1 MTRTR
6 DRGVKKSKSL
16 SKSDQRAKVRGA
28 TTTENKA
35 PIKWGRYVVL
45 TLGIFI
51 GGFGLTKIQWQ
62 EIYAKTYSATNK
74 PLASIKIEGEFRFVS
89 RESLQQL
96 ISSRLD
102 GSFVDLNLHEVK
114 TAIEA
119 NPWIDSVLI
128 ERIWPDSLKL
138 KIEEH
143 TPIARWN
150 KNGFINR
157 EGELVKVESNHVLA
171 DLPLLSGLEANTN
184 ELTKNYVFFSEL
196 LKRSGLRIDGLSV
209 DSVLSWSI
217 QLDQGFELVLG
228 NDDIQSKIENFAF
241 VYQQYLGN
249 KKNQIDRVDM
259 RYEKGLAVKWKQSSE
274 YVAVGPGQ

>member
-1 MTRTR
+1 MTRKR
-6 DRGVKKSKSL
+6 SVGVKKPRTTSKPD
-16 SKSDQRAKVRGA
+16 KRAKVRGA
-28 TTTENKA
+28 TTTEDRA
-35 PIKWGRYVVL
+35 PVKWGRYVLL
-45 TLGIFI
+45 TILIVV
-51 GGFGLTKIQWQ
+51 GGFGLTKIQWHA
-62 EIYAKTYSATNK
+62 IYAKTYTATNR

-89 RESLQQL
+89 KESLQQL
-96 ISSRLD
+96 ISSHLD
-102 GSFVDLNLHEVK
+102 GSFVDLNLRDVK
-114 TAIEA
+114 IAIET

-150 KNGFINR
+150 NNGFINR
-157 EGELVKVESNHVLA
+157 EGELVKVKSNQVL
-171 DLPLLSGLEANTN
+171 DNLPLLSGLEVNAN

-228 NDDIQSKIENFAF
+228 SDDIQSKIENFAF
-241 VYQQYLGN
+241 VYQQYLGS

-259 RYEKGLAVKWKQSSE
+259 RYEKGLAVKWKKSSE

>member
-1 MTRTR
+1 MTRDQSKG
-6 DRGVKKSKSL
+6 DRKIRTSSQP
-16 SKSDQRAKVRGA
+16 SQRAKVRGA

-35 PIKWGRYVVL
+35 PIKWGRYVLL
-45 TLGIFI
+45 TVFIFI
-51 GGFGLTKIQWQ
+51 GGFGLTKVQWHD
-62 EIYAKTYSATNK
+62 IYAKTYSATNR

-89 RESLQQL
+89 KASLQKL

-102 GSFVDLNLHEVK
+102 GSFVDLNLHDVK

-150 KNGFINR
+150 ENGFINR
-157 EGELVKVESNHVLA
+157 EGELVKVASNQVLA
-171 DLPLLSGLEANTN
+171 NLPLLSGLEVNAT

-241 VYQQYLGN
+241 VYQQYLGS

-259 RYEKGLAVKWKQSSE
+259 RYEKGLAVKWKQSSK